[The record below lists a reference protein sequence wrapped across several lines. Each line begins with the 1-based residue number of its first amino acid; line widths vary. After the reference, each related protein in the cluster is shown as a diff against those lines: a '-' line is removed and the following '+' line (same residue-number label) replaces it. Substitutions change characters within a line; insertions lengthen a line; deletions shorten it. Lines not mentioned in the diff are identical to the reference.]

1 MGDYKETRS
10 SGHSRAD
17 VLVNSS
23 QLTNALID
31 RQKGK
36 SLGVSLF
43 FQYGSTGSS
52 FRAMICLVINSWP
65 DHGISHGFHL
75 VKQDLNPIRK

>member
-1 MGDYKETRS
+1 MS

-17 VLVNSS
+17 VLVNSL

-43 FQYGSTGSS
+43 FQHGSTGSS
-52 FRAMICLVINSWP
+52 FRAMTCLVINSWP
-65 DHGISHGFHL
+65 DYGTSHGFHL